1 MGIAGLR
8 DESLLSFYDGIRRE
22 VEADR
27 RSKHKFAAGR
37 SVKEYA
43 EALRGEMTKRRLQH
57 TPIEWDRD
65 EVTGNRLVEL
75 GLKAKVK

>member
-1 MGIAGLR
+1 MAVENLR
-8 DESLLSFYDGIRRE
+8 DENLLRFYDSIRE
-22 VEADR
+22 QVEADK
-27 RSKHKFAAGR
+27 RSNHKFAASR

-65 EVTGNRLVEL
+65 Q
-75 GLKAKVK
+75 